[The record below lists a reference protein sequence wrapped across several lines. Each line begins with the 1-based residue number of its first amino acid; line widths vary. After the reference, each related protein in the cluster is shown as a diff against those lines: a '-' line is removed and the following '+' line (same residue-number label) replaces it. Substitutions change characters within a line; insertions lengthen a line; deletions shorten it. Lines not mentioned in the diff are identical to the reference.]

1 MRLYIC
7 RRSLAVLCLRSSCR
21 KLLTAGCDADGTRST
36 SLEPAGTTA
45 RVSLLTSE
53 SQLRGLQ
60 TPWAVRPGAGSVGL
74 SSDAWPTAV
83 SLRHAAGA
91 SDELPVTSWVLSSE
105 APSNVAT
112 VVLGLRLACAG
123 QVRVHGDAVGHGLGC
138 SCKGLPTV
146 SDANDDA
153 DTMHACDWPG
163 HAAGPAELPH
173 IRMLPHDRKDQA
185 SRSRRLPTLRAFP
198 PPM

>member
-1 MRLYIC
+1 M
-7 RRSLAVLCLRSSCR
+7 RSSCR

-60 TPWAVRPGAGSVGL
+60 VPWAVRPGAGSVGL

-138 SCKGLPTV
+138 SCKGLPII
-146 SDANDDA
+146 SDAKNE
-153 DTMHACDWPG
+153 TNTMQIRCMHAI
-163 HAAGPAELPH
+163 GPATRPGLQSCH
-173 IRMLPHDRKDQA
+173 NIRMLPHDRKDQA